1 MSGEGWCWVRG
12 GWVRAV
18 SAGIV
23 GIGYERG
30 GERCSFLAN
39 NSLLTS
45 SLAKIISFTFG
56 GKNFLP
62 EPNLHTSP
70 CPYPYYFVFLF
81 FIVCSIRFG
90 FLARF
95 CMKYFTLFPY
105 TLHLT
110 LAHTLVLTWP
120 IVFRCPCCL
129 MQLNT
134 HGQHTRILRY
144 KGCLCECAIDAA
156 SLMYYPKKRN
166 VCIAYAGF

>member
-1 MSGEGWCWVRG
+1 V
-12 GWVRAV
+12 V
-18 SAGIV
+18 SDV
-23 GIGYERG
+23 GSWQAIR
-30 GERCSFLAN
+30 
-39 NSLLTS
+39 S
-45 SLAKIISFTFG
+45 SLRLWPRLSPLLLVARTFC
-56 GKNFLP
+56 P
-62 EPNLHTSP
+62 PP
-70 CPYPYYFVFLF
+70 CFCPFPGFFVFF
-81 FIVCSIRFG
+81 FVVCSIRFG

-105 TLHLT
+105 TLRLT

-134 HGQHTRILRY
+134 HAHTHTHMDIRVVSV
-144 KGCLCECAIDAA
+144 CECAIDAA

>member
-1 MSGEGWCWVRG
+1 VKGVRVWG
-12 GWVRAV
+12 L
-18 SAGIV
+18 
-23 GIGYERG
+23 ERG
-30 GERCSFLAN
+30 GERCWLLAS

-62 EPNLHTSP
+62 PSP
-70 CPYPYYFVFLF
+70 LDAPPPHFCPFSGSFVFF
-81 FIVCSIRFG
+81 FVVCSIRFG

-105 TLHLT
+105 TLRLT

-129 MQLNT
+129 MQHQMSKLAKVN
-134 HGQHTRILRY
+134 
-144 KGCLCECAIDAA
+144 
-156 SLMYYPKKRN
+156 
-166 VCIAYAGF
+166 AYTTLGNK

>member
-1 MSGEGWCWVRG
+1 MFVLGKQFAPHFVFGQDYLLYFWWQELFA
-12 GWVRAV
+12 RAPP
-18 SAGIV
+18 SH
-23 GIGYERG
+23 
-30 GERCSFLAN
+30 
-39 NSLLTS
+39 
-45 SLAKIISFTFG
+45 
-56 GKNFLP
+56 LP
-62 EPNLHTSP
+62 TSP